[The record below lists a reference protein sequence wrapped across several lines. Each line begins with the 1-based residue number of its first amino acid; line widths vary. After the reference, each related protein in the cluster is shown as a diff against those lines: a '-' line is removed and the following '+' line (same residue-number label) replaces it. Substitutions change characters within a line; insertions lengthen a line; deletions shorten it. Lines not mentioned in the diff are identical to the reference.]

1 MSGFIYL
8 VVENLFA
15 GANMPVRNYKVA
27 LLCAVMG
34 ELSGSCVMV
43 HLGDPRSPHLFI
55 VTIIDDNV
63 AGNSI

>member
-1 MSGFIYL
+1 
-8 VVENLFA
+8 
-15 GANMPVRNYKVA
+15 MPVRNYKVA